1 MQRLLT
7 EETSQQIEQDLKM
20 LSEHEKEI
28 AQLVPIESPAIRS
41 IIPSEVH
48 INEAPF
54 EKLKCSKLLFLI
66 HGLEEI
72 STKLSQLIDDIEKDP
87 KKLQEAMQGC
97 IDGVNAILTFA
108 TFIPEPTI
116 KIITGKIHIILRFLG
131 IFKSSTSSP
140 KIALFILRG
149 LKKVVDEIKEQ
160 FQKLAIE
167 NDSLIRDAET
177 KIPISEET
185 MSKLKTATI
194 GGASAA
200 VGGIAAVLAAPAVL
214 SAAGFG
220 AGGIVGGSVAAA
232 WMASSGPIAAGST
245 FALLQSA
252 GAAGLGTAATGG
264 LAAIGA
270 AVSATTGYLSN
281 KMFSGKQSS

>member
-28 AQLVPIESPAIRS
+28 AQLIPIESSAFRS

-87 KKLQEAMQGC
+87 KKLQEAMQER
-97 IDGVNAILTFA
+97 IDEVIGLLKHTN
-108 TFIPEPTI
+108 FIPEPTI
-116 KIITGKIHIILRFLG
+116 KIIAGKIDIILQLLR
-131 IFKSSTSSP
+131 IFKSSYFPSGHV
-140 KIALFILRG
+140 IALFILRG
-149 LKKVVDEIKEQ
+149 LKRVVDEIKEQ
-160 FQKLAIE
+160 FQKLALKDE
-167 NDSLIRDAET
+167 TLIQDVET

-185 MSKLKTATI
+185 MSKWKI
-194 GGASAA
+194 AA
-200 VGGIAAVLAAPAVL
+200 CAALGGIAAVLAAPVVL
-214 SAAGFG
+214 GALGFG